1 MSWIEERKPH
11 TGPGEAREG
20 RGCCKQSGQL
30 TFRESR
36 RVIPR
41 GLNVPVL
48 LGQWQASAEPLKGS
62 KAKSQHGW
70 WSGVAMVIGG
80 RC

>member
-11 TGPGEAREG
+11 TGPEEVPEG
-20 RGCCKQSGQL
+20 RWCCKQSEEL
-30 TFRESR
+30 TFREIR
-36 RVIPR
+36 RLILR

-48 LGQWQASAEPLKGS
+48 PEQWQASAEPLKGS
-62 KAKSQHGW
+62 KAERKHCR